1 VQPRS
6 RRPGRTGAA
15 RGTHALTSTC
25 TPGRTRQAP
34 ASFHLSSREAGKD
47 FVQPR
52 WHTHHQRAPCASE
65 LTMKLSCMVVAICS
79 RDAVCLPLP
88 SLAGLA
94 TKTPACHRAP
104 PPSASR
110 HPDSTKVNRRVWC
123 GSNRSAFLHSRTLT
137 LGRAFSWLRF
147 FWHLVTTHIAPV
159 RTRHSDL
166 PLRSHQLVALQPHP
180 DLTERSFVICTRAQS
195 HDVTVVVCDTGQAA
209 ALRWYLGRYLPAAD

>member
-1 VQPRS
+1 MDLVSRNGYAAADKRPASFFFGRFFQCQRAVFRETKNTGGALFFCYSFQTVTRGASVQPRS

-15 RGTHALTSTC
+15 RGTHARTSTC
-25 TPGRTRQAP
+25 TLGRTRQAH

-94 TKTPACHRAP
+94 TKTPACRRAP

-110 HPDSTKVNRRVWC
+110 HPHFTKVNNRRV
-123 GSNRSAFLHSRTLT
+123 
-137 LGRAFSWLRF
+137 
-147 FWHLVTTHIAPV
+147 
-159 RTRHSDL
+159 
-166 PLRSHQLVALQPHP
+166 
-180 DLTERSFVICTRAQS
+180 
-195 HDVTVVVCDTGQAA
+195 
-209 ALRWYLGRYLPAAD
+209 